1 MFEEGKVR
9 ASFTVEA
16 AMIMPVVIVL
26 LVFMLHLTIGLYE
39 NVSEAAENI
48 TKVEKLD
55 SVKTFRGLSAGKE
68 LMEGLTDGF

>member
-1 MFEEGKVR
+1 MR

-55 SVKTFRGLSAGKE
+55 SVKTFRGLSAGQE

>member
-1 MFEEGKVR
+1 MR

-16 AMIMPVVIVL
+16 AMIMPVVIIL
-26 LVFMLHLTIGLYE
+26 LIFMLHLTIGLYE

-48 TKVEKLD
+48 TSVEKLD
-55 SVKTFRGLSAGKE
+55 SVKTFRGLSTGKE